1 MSSSARIAELA
12 SELRDWPIPLQI
24 NVRSVPSGLTYLDVG
39 IGERWFI
46 LAYYPKENG
55 FGVDEVLEHD
65 GFEMG
70 YKYWFDEFEP
80 AKERLLS
87 MLRDS
92 E

>member
-1 MSSSARIAELA
+1 
-12 SELRDWPIPLQI
+12 
-24 NVRSVPSGLTYLDVG
+24 
-39 IGERWFI
+39 
-46 LAYYPKENG
+46 
-55 FGVDEVLEHD
+55 
-65 GFEMG
+65 MG